1 MARIK
6 IKDLPED
13 HSISKQEMKMVLGGT
28 DSERQ
33 VYQTMFQ
40 NFDQKSNQMYN
51 LLSSVMKAMNE
62 MEMSPVRN
70 ML

>member
-40 NFDQKSNQMYN
+40 N
-51 LLSSVMKAMNE
+51 
-62 MEMSPVRN
+62 MS
-70 ML
+70 L